1 MTASDSADV
10 DAIVRRLRAA
20 GCVFAEDEARL
31 IVGEAVDHDELES
44 FVARRVSGEPL
55 EYVVGW
61 AEFCGLRVAVAPGV
75 FVPRTRT
82 GVLVREA
89 VRVAPHAPVVL
100 DLCCGAGAIGAAVL
114 ARRPDATIHACDID
128 PVATDCA
135 RRTLA
140 AVVNDRRAAGN
151 GDEGAPVDDPS
162 NAPHVYTGDLYA
174 PLPSALRGTVD
185 IIVANAPYVPTD
197 EIWLMP
203 HEAREHEALAALD
216 GGEDG
221 LELQRRVAHGA
232 REWLAPRGRL
242 LIETS
247 RRQASATAGILES
260 AGFSVSVARDGEVD
274 GTVAVGVLR

>member
-1 MTASDSADV
+1 MTGSLHADV

-31 IVGEAVDHDELES
+31 IVDEAADDDQLQS

-82 GVLVREA
+82 GLLVREA
-89 VRVAPHAPVVL
+89 IRVAPHAPVVL

-128 PVATDCA
+128 PAATDCA
-135 RRTLA
+135 RRTLD
-140 AVVNDRRAAGN
+140 AVVDRRAARD
-151 GDEGAPVDDPS
+151 GDKGAPVDDRPK
-162 NAPHVYTGDLYA
+162 APHVYTGDLYA

-185 IIVANAPYVPTD
+185 VIVANAPYVPTD
-197 EIWLMP
+197 QIRLMP
-203 HEAREHEALAALD
+203 PEAREHEALAALD

-221 LELQRRVAHGA
+221 LELQRRVAQEA
-232 REWLAPRGRL
+232 REWLAPHGQL
-242 LIETS
+242 LIETG

-260 AGFSVSVARDGEVD
+260 AGFSVSIARDDEVD